1 MNDSYR
7 YSSHSDT
14 ICVSNFPRKSKA
26 ADGLNRK
33 QSFNIS
39 AQEVVELKRQKF
51 VYSGNTDS

>member
-14 ICVSNFPRKSKA
+14 ISVSNFPRKSKA
-26 ADGLNRK
+26 TDGLNRK